1 MNYIKQ
7 LNALYDWLQSNRLSS
22 SAQLLYHTL
31 LMINNRCGWTEWFER
46 TNQSLCGLIG
56 IDEKTLI
63 RARNEL
69 KQKGLID
76 FKSGSKKGEIT
87 RYKIIDLTSAGEK
100 TVEISPNECLDGKN
114 PAKPPAKPPVEPPVK
129 PPVEPPDIYKLKL
142 KQKQKNNDVV
152 VDIDEPS
159 NFQTDK
165 KLKKVVHLFEN
176 SGFGTINTT
185 IADTLKD
192 FAKNY
197 SFELIEEAFRRARQ
211 NHAVSL
217 RYVETMLI
225 AWKEQGIE
233 TLEQLKEFEKKR
245 SLYKGGGKSGKS
257 QGNSWGNDEQY
268 KGIGITI

>member
-7 LNALYDWLQSNRLSS
+7 LNALYDWLQSNHLSA

-31 LMINNRCGWTEWFER
+31 LMINNSCGWTEWFQR
-46 TNQSLCGLIG
+46 TNQSICGLIG

-100 TVEISPNECLDGKN
+100 TVKIPPNECLDGKI
-114 PAKPPAKPPVEPPVK
+114 PSKPPVE
-129 PPVEPPDIYKLKL
+129 PPVEPPDIYKL

-159 NFQTDK
+159 NFQTDEK
-165 KLKKVVHLFEN
+165 FKKVVHLFEN

-268 KGIGITI
+268 KKIGITI